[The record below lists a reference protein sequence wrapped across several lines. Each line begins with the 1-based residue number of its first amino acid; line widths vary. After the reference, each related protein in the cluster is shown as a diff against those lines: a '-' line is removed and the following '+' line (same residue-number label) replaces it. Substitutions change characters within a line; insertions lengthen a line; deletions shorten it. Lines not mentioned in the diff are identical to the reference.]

1 MMAWLQLWTAGFI
14 VTLAFLFF
22 VVICQDSGLSGVVPE
37 RQDSADIVKKE
48 SYPVLLRQKRAWLWN
63 ALYVTEETA
72 VSIPHNIG
80 KLRSSLN
87 VEVKTFTIEGE
98 GANDIFTVDN
108 QGDLYVTTSLDRE
121 KKALYHLKAR
131 MFDGNHKL
139 MEDAGD
145 FIVHVTDINDN
156 CPVFPTEYNESV
168 LERISKYEISVPEN
182 LKVNEEIGVLE
193 VEDRDQ
199 IENKQPIFSIPSD
212 GDKIFGTKPNLDKNC
227 VLMLKQNKP
236 SYRPHRREGF
246 LRAKLFTN
254 AFDTLQLSILVT
266 VNNPV
271 KRIFPSMCCPVHR

>member
-48 SYPVLLRQKRAWLWN
+48 SYPVLLRQKREWLWN

-121 KKALYHLKAR
+121 KKASYHLKAR
-131 MFDGNHKL
+131 MYDGNNKL
-139 MEDAGD
+139 IEDAGD

-168 LERISKYEISVPEN
+168 LERIKNTVVEVKATDADDPTTANGQVRYFLTRDEETSAFFEINQKTGAISSKINTLDRETKSQYVVVVKAQDMAGMATGCTATTSVTITITD
-182 LKVNEEIGVLE
+182 VNDNIASFT
-193 VEDRDQ
+193 RS
-199 IENKQPIFSIPSD
+199 KQ
-212 GDKIFGTKPNLDKNC
+212 
-227 VLMLKQNKP
+227 
-236 SYRPHRREGF
+236 HR
-246 LRAKLFTN
+246 N
-254 AFDTLQLSILVT
+254 VTLQQ
-266 VNNPV
+266 
-271 KRIFPSMCCPVHR
+271 